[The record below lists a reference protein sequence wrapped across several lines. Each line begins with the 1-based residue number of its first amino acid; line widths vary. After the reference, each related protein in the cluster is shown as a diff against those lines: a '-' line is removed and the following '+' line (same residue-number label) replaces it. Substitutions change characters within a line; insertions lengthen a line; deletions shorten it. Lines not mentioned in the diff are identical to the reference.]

1 MRWQWLLAM
10 LLGTSTLL
18 AGEAVA
24 ADWQFVGSNATGKYY
39 IDRSSVHWL
48 SAQAFTILTNVIQRD
63 EAELQTQIRI
73 DCADSRYTYLN
84 GRETRGDQVLSSFDK
99 PRPPEAIVQGSMP
112 HELKS
117 EYCDAPDTSEAKWS
131 AIGKSKISEVFYD
144 EASVKQSS
152 DGERFVVDTKVVPF
166 DHQGLT
172 YSRMLFNCGEK
183 TFIVLRLSRQKAG
196 KQEQVFD
203 KPQPPT
209 PTSKTAT
216 LDKLA
221 NLYCGKAPAPSVNA
235 SEQACAEAL
244 SIVQAMEQQ
253 IRTDV
258 AAGGMRCH
266 QMDNYLESVRNLQ
279 AVVTQYQ
286 CPIDGLDSF
295 SQEIRDAGCSP

>member
-1 MRWQWLLAM
+1 MLALLPGAWM
-10 LLGTSTLL
+10 LLMPGN
-18 AGEAVA
+18 AIA

-48 SAQAFTILTNVIQRD
+48 NPQAFTIMTNVIQRD

-73 DCADSRYTYLN
+73 DCADSRYTYLS
-84 GRETRGDQVLSSFDK
+84 GRETRGDQQLSSFDK
-99 PRPPEAIVQGSMP
+99 PRPSEAIVEGSMP
-112 HELKS
+112 HELKA
-117 EYCDAPDTSEAKWS
+117 EYCDAPDTRAAQWTS
-131 AIGKSKISEVFYD
+131 IGKSKISEVFYD
-144 EASVKQSS
+144 QASIKQSS
-152 DGERFVVDTKVVPF
+152 DGERFVADTRVVPF
-166 DHQGLT
+166 DQKGET
-172 YSRMLFNCGEK
+172 YSRMLFNCSEK
-183 TFIVLRLSRQKAG
+183 TFIVLRLSRQKDG

-221 NLYCGKAPAPSVNA
+221 GLYCGKVSAPSVNA

-253 IRTDV
+253 IRADV
-258 AAGGMRCH
+258 AGGGMRCR

-279 AVVTQYQ
+279 AVVEQYR
-286 CPIDGLDSF
+286 CPIDGLDAF
-295 SQEIRDAGCSP
+295 GQEIRDAGCSP